1 MTKYLIVLLALSFA
15 SSAYA
20 QPRCGGDYKCDGREI
35 STPAKSGGSSSGGSS
50 GGDTGGDD
58 DGDNGHGNDDDHDD
72 DSNPGKGGGNH
83 GTKDKGKK

>member
-35 STPAKSGGSSSGGSS
+35 SAPAKSGGSSSGGSS
-50 GGDTGGDD
+50 GGDTDG

>member
-35 STPAKSGGSSSGGSS
+35 STPAKSGGGSS
-50 GGDTGGDD
+50 GGDTGGGDTGG

>member
-35 STPAKSGGSSSGGSS
+35 SAPAKSGGSSSGGSS
-50 GGDTGGDD
+50 GGDTDG
-58 DGDNGHGNDDDHDD
+58 DGDNGHGHDD